1 MRRALCLFLS
11 IVCVLQ
17 LSQVVLAA
25 EMYTPLGSQN
35 KTTSFIDSEGKE
47 NVLETTVLDSG
58 EIIVKNYIEGRL
70 ADSSRTKISDKK
82 MVTITTTLANGETI
96 TQEFPVSKYN
106 SSKVTVLS
114 NEGERAAPTY
124 TYAGKITFL
133 GHYEGY
139 APGTYHTH
147 TLNMYEYLQ
156 SVTDDYRDI
165 DIGVGTSVTTAIG
178 IVASVLVGIALP
190 ELIAT
195 EIASSLVMAS
205 ISSLEAVVI
214 GGVVQSYV
222 YKRYYVRSWRYF
234 IKATDPSSGNT
245 KYYNGEEY
253 RVLLEGNIY
262 SSELYYSGKRNWW
275 TNNVIVL
282 MWPDF
287 WSCTYPGVSSVT
299 RA

>member
-1 MRRALCLFLS
+1 MRRVLCLFLS

-147 TLNMYEYLQ
+147 TLNMYE
-156 SVTDDYRDI
+156 SFRTVNNEYRTI
-165 DIGVGTSVTTAIG
+165 DINIG
-178 IVASVLVGIALP
+178 MTVSAAVSIVISVLAALYFP
-190 ELIAT
+190 VEAAAHVAEL
-195 EIASSLVMAS
+195 L
-205 ISSLEAVVI
+205 ISAIITNFNALVI
-214 GGVVQSYV
+214 GSVFQMYLSPTYF
-222 YKRYYVRSWRYF
+222 VRCWKYD
-234 IKATDPSSGNT
+234 IKATDPATGTT
-245 KYYNGEEY
+245 KYYFGEEF
-253 RVLLEGNIY
+253 RVFLDGGGF
-262 SSELYYSGKRNWW
+262 SSELYYSGKRKWW

-287 WSCTYPGVSSVT
+287 WSCTFPGVSSVT